1 MAKILDDQ
9 EFTTEILKSKEQK
22 KLTSRASVLYEM
34 LVENLFR
41 KANYINYPIW
51 TKENM
56 RNRTLDEFIRKY
68 DTFSLYRTQV
78 RSFLEQ
84 YRGDLGR
91 MPFYDKVAKV
101 IKAVDAN
108 KEYAPIVTKEF
119 GVSLEDQKP
128 LIEAINKV
136 KAKRVGGAFNFFTC
150 FTENNFKKELKVY
163 YKEEEKLVRGLD
175 DDYVSSALD
184 SEDAFDKLR
193 DKYRRYHL

>member
-193 DKYRRYHL
+193 DKYGL

>member
-136 KAKRVGGAFNFFTC
+136 RAKRVGGAFNFFTC

-193 DKYRRYHL
+193 DKYGI

>member
-1 MAKILDDQ
+1 MSKILDDQ

-78 RSFLEQ
+78 RNFLEQ

-108 KEYAPIVTKEF
+108 KEYTPIVTKEF
-119 GVSLEDQKP
+119 GVVLEDQKP

-193 DKYRRYHL
+193 DKYGI

>member
-108 KEYAPIVTKEF
+108 KEYTPIVTKEF
-119 GVSLEDQKP
+119 GVALEDQKP

-184 SEDAFDKLR
+184 SEDVFDKLR
-193 DKYRRYHL
+193 DKYGI

>member
-108 KEYAPIVTKEF
+108 KEYTPIVTKEF

-136 KAKRVGGAFNFFTC
+136 KVKNKVGGAFNFFTC

-175 DDYVSSALD
+175 DDYVSSSLD

-193 DKYRRYHL
+193 DKYGI

>member
-78 RSFLEQ
+78 RSFLEN

-184 SEDAFDKLR
+184 SEDAFEKLR
-193 DKYRRYHL
+193 DKYGI